1 MDCAVPSR
9 GWGRITVQRQSTQVT
24 GKKRD
29 LVLFLD
35 RQIYH
40 LSRHWLA
47 AFNIL
52 TGIYVL
58 LPLLAPLLMA
68 AGAPQVGRLIYF
80 AYRPACHQLP
90 ERTFF
95 LFGPQANYT
104 LDELWAVGLVDRTDD
119 IFARQ
124 RFLGAIQIGWKM
136 ALCQRDMAM
145 YGALFVGGLFFG
157 LLRKRLHPLPLLG
170 YLLCLV
176 PMFIDGGTQLVGLR
190 ESSPLFRV
198 LTGGLLGF
206 ATVWMLYP
214 RLENAFA
221 EVREQAS
228 QRVHIE

>member
-1 MDCAVPSR
+1 M
-9 GWGRITVQRQSTQVT
+9 QRQSTQVT
-24 GKKRD
+24 GRKRD

-40 LSRHWLA
+40 LSKHWLA
-47 AFNIL
+47 VFNTL

-58 LPLLAPLLMA
+58 LPLLAPMLMA
-68 AGAPQVGRLIYF
+68 AGAPQIGRLIYF

-95 LFGPQANYT
+95 LFGSQASYT
-104 LDELWAVGLVDRTDD
+104 LDELWAMGLVDHADD

-136 ALCQRDMAM
+136 ALCQRDIAM
-145 YGALFVGGLFFG
+145 YGALFVGGLLFG
-157 LLRKRLHPLPLLG
+157 LSRTHLRPLSLLG

-176 PMFIDGGTQLVGLR
+176 PMLIDGGTQLIGLR
-190 ESSPLFRV
+190 ESLPLLRV
-198 LTGGLLGF
+198 LTGGLLGL

-214 RLENAFA
+214 RLESAFA
-221 EVREQAS
+221 EVRDQAN
-228 QRVHIE
+228 QRVRIE